1 MAVSSHIKIPL
12 TLFPQKDSQMCLL
25 PRNRRRLL
33 LPVRGVAGASPRASS
48 SISVAAVKVVVVVV
62 VVVVFPFSKASPVSF
77 WHAMTMG
84 RRSGGLFL
92 LLVWWSCLAVPSL
105 VPIPTQERT
114 RTHTLAVQSND
125 EHDEDVCVAPGIGR
139 HRAKERR
146 RNEDS
151 PKSIL
156 NRLTGHVPCAA
167 NGYAS
172 LASVDSMKDF
182 VAQLARLSPSRSYI
196 VVLENAERV
205 HDMDHNV
212 LPMLLRLPE
221 VTGLNV
227 YVLLVCRD
235 LKELQLVALECFH
248 KYCEPVLDGTIAAD
262 DVTRLWRNISKT
274 MKLGLGTIYMR
285 MGNVNQELLHFF
297 GIRRADANYEA
308 AGANLE
314 LPFYAKF
321 LLIAAYLA
329 SHNAAKEDKRLFMKY
344 HGKQKKRLQSLG
356 PKAFTIDR
364 LLAIFYDIL
373 DEKVGLTCNLLAQ
386 ISTLIHLK
394 FLNFASG
401 EGTIMDGSARL
412 QCTV

>member
-1 MAVSSHIKIPL
+1 M
-12 TLFPQKDSQMCLL
+12 
-25 PRNRRRLL
+25 
-33 LPVRGVAGASPRASS
+33 
-48 SISVAAVKVVVVVV
+48 
-62 VVVVFPFSKASPVSF
+62 
-77 WHAMTMG
+77 
-84 RRSGGLFL
+84 
-92 LLVWWSCLAVPSL
+92 
-105 VPIPTQERT
+105 E
-114 RTHTLAVQSND
+114 
-125 EHDEDVCVAPGIGR
+125 IGR
-139 HRAKERR
+139 HRAKKRR

-151 PKSIL
+151 PKAIL
-156 NRLTGHVPCAA
+156 NRLTGHIPCAA

-196 VVLENAERV
+196 VVVENAEGVR
-205 HDMDHNV
+205 DMDLNV

-221 VTGLNV
+221 VTGLNC
-227 YVLLVCRD
+227 VLLVSD
-235 LKELQLVALECFH
+235 LPFEKYFVRTGLAPVVKLFEAEYSKKDILVILMTDFEAVRGKLRIELESCIWLRSSASTSNANRR
-248 KYCEPVLDGTIAAD
+248 DGTIAAD
-262 DVTRLWRNISKT
+262 DLTRLWQNISKT
-274 MKLGLGTIYMR
+274 MKLALGTIYMR
-285 MGNVNQELLHFF
+285 IGNINQKLLRPITVD
-297 GIRRADANYEA
+297 GQTSPESVEQMQTMKRLAQ
-308 AGANLE
+308 NLE

-329 SHNAAKEDKRLFMKY
+329 SHNAAKEAKRETT
-344 HGKQKKRLQSLG
+344 QKKRLQSVNAKVKVSEKMATQLG